1 MELRRHS
8 MNEIEYA
15 ITNFEEFLEADIG
28 QGDLHMC
35 SAEAALIA
43 LREQAERN
51 KGCEW
56 CKALSFNPYI
66 GGCKLV
72 FFKSKKHPKGEH
84 AISVSVF
91 DEYGEE
97 QEPVLVQIDN
107 CIRCGKRL
115 EVEP

>member
-1 MELRRHS
+1 
-8 MNEIEYA
+8 MNEIEKA
-15 ITNFEEFLEADIG
+15 IEYLEPISKHPVMSGAYCEH
-28 QGDLHMC
+28 LKV
-35 SAEAALIA
+35 AVAA
-43 LREQAERN
+43 LREQAERGN
-51 KGCEW
+51 GCEW
-56 CKALSFNPYI
+56 CKALSFNPDI
-66 GGCKLV
+66 GGCRLV

-107 CIRCGKRL
+107 CIRCGRRL